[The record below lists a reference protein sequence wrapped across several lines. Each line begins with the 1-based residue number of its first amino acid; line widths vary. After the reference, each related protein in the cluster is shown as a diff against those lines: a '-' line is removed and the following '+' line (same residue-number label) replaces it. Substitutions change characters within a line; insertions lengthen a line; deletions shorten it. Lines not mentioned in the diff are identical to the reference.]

1 MVSPRLSIA
10 ACTLALSACATN
22 PVTNRSQLSLI
33 DEATVISESYAAYAV
48 SMSSAKSQVR
58 LNTDAALVKRI
69 RDIAYRIVP
78 HAVSFKPSIINWQ
91 WDVNL
96 INSDEANA
104 YCMAGGKIA
113 VFTGLIER
121 INPTDDELAQ
131 VIAHEIAHALS
142 GHTQEKMSMSVAG
155 ELVGSAVILVAAGH
169 GTTINVDGVRSL
181 LQLTM
186 TLPNSRQ
193 AESEADT
200 IGVKLAAAA
209 GYNPQAAVTLWRK
222 MSAANASR
230 PLTLLST
237 HPDPDDRATAMMEE
251 ATKHESL
258 YKTGLRQA
266 HQGTQP
272 KIEYQNGKPTDL
284 YGKAVY
290 TD

>member
-1 MVSPRLSIA
+1 MLSRLSVA
-10 ACTLALSACATN
+10 ACALALSACATN

-33 DEATVISESYAAYAV
+33 DEASVISESKAAYAA
-48 SMSSAKSQVR
+48 SMRNAQNQDR
-58 LNTDAALVKRI
+58 LNTDAALVQRI

-78 HAVSFKPSIINWQ
+78 HAVSFKPAIIDWQ

-96 INSDEANA
+96 VKSDEANA

-113 VFTGLIER
+113 IYTGLIEQ

-142 GHTQEKMSMSVAG
+142 GHSQEKMSMALAG
-155 ELVGSAVILVAAGH
+155 DLVGSAVILAAAGR
-169 GTTINVDGVRSL
+169 GAIINADGVQSL
-181 LQLTM
+181 LQLTL

-193 AESEADT
+193 AEAEADI
-200 IGVKLAAAA
+200 IGIKLAAAA
-209 GYNPQAAVTLWRK
+209 GYNPQAAVALWRK
-222 MSAANASR
+222 MSAANAKR

-237 HPDPDDRATAMMEE
+237 HPDPDDRAMAMAEE
-251 ATKHESL
+251 AAKLESL
-258 YKTGLRQA
+258 YQAGLRRM

-272 KIEYQNGKPTDL
+272 KIEYQNGKPTGL

>member
-1 MVSPRLSIA
+1 MPSKLSVVA
-10 ACTLALSACATN
+10 LALALAACATN

-33 DEATVISESYAAYAV
+33 DEASVISESSAAYAAN
-48 SMSSAKSQVR
+48 MRNAQNQNR
-58 LNTDAALVKRI
+58 LNTDPALVQRI

-78 HAVSFKPSIINWQ
+78 HAVSFKPAIIDWQ

-96 INSDEANA
+96 VESDEANA

-113 VFTGLIER
+113 IYTGLIEQ

-142 GHTQEKMSMSVAG
+142 GHTQEKMSMAVAG
-155 ELVGSAVILVAAGH
+155 DLVGSAVILAAAGR
-169 GTTINVDGVRSL
+169 GAIINADGVQSL
-181 LQLTM
+181 LQLTL

-193 AESEADT
+193 AEAEADI
-200 IGVKLAAAA
+200 IGIKLAAAA
-209 GYNPQAAVTLWRK
+209 GYNPQAAVALWLK
-222 MSAANASR
+222 MSAANAQR

-237 HPDPDDRATAMMEE
+237 HPDPNDRAMAMAEE
-251 ATKHESL
+251 AAKLESL
-258 YKTGLRQA
+258 YQAGLRRMR
-266 HQGTQP
+266 QGTQP
-272 KIEYQNGKPTDL
+272 KIEYQNGKPTGL